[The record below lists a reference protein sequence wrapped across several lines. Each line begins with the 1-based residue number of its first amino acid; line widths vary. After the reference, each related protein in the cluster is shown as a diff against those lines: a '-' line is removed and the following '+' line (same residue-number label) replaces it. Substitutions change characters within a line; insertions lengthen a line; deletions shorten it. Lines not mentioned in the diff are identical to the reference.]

1 VAVAVHDNVKKHRYE
16 ATVDGAL
23 AGFAVYRMAPGQ
35 IALVHTEVDEAFEG
49 HGIGS
54 ILVREV
60 LDDARRRGLDV
71 VPICP
76 FVTSFID
83 QHREYLDLV
92 PASRRDEFGL

>member
-1 VAVAVHDNVKKHRYE
+1 VAVAVHDNGKKHRYE
-16 ATVDGAL
+16 AIVDGSL
-23 AGFAVYRMAPGQ
+23 AGFALYRMQPGR

-54 ILVREV
+54 ILIREV